1 MKYWKNIT
9 IDLPEMNLNDAMD
22 KLLEMNI
29 VSVTILD
36 KREVKDS
43 DWFHDHT
50 KPLAFSHKTH
60 QISILIDNEY
70 ETIKLIDNIKIKL
83 DLKESPYFVEK
94 RFKDQ
99 DWNTYT
105 QSQFNEIIISKSLRI
120 IPPWVNKQGFE
131 GNTIII
137 QPGSGFGTG
146 THPTTRLCLKWL
158 ERNDISNDSL
168 LDFGS
173 GSGVLAITARK
184 LGASF
189 VEGIEID
196 AKAIDN
202 ANHNAML
209 NGVDIHFHK
218 TEESLKDDS
227 YDNVVANILS
237 DTIINIS
244 PKLKKLTR
252 KRLAL
257 SGILID
263 QVERVIDT
271 YSDWICLKVSE
282 EIDDWV
288 LLNGKL

>member
-1 MKYWKNIT
+1 
-9 IDLPEMNLNDAMD
+9 MNLNDAMD

-50 KPLAFSHKTH
+50 KPLAFSQKTH

-70 ETIKLIDNIKIKL
+70 ETIKLIDSIKIKL

-105 QSQFNEIIISKSLRI
+105 QSQFNEIIVSKTLRI
-120 IPPWVNKQGFE
+120 IPPWVNKQRFE

-263 QVERVIDT
+263 QAERVIDT

>member
-1 MKYWKNIT
+1 
-9 IDLPEMNLNDAMD
+9 MNLEDAMD

-43 DWFHDHT
+43 NWFHDHT

-60 QISILIDNEY
+60 QISILIDDEY

-105 QSQFNEIIISKSLRI
+105 QSQFNEIIVSKSLRI
-120 IPPWVNKQGFE
+120 IPPWLNKQGFE

-158 ERNDISNDSL
+158 ERNDISSDSL

>member
-70 ETIKLIDNIKIKL
+70 ETIKLIDSIKIKL

-105 QSQFNEIIISKSLRI
+105 QSQFNEIIVSKSLRI
-120 IPPWVNKQGFE
+120 IPPWLNKQGFE

-218 TEESLKDDS
+218 SEESLKDDS

>member
-1 MKYWKNIT
+1 
-9 IDLPEMNLNDAMD
+9 MNLNDAMD

-105 QSQFNEIIISKSLRI
+105 QSQFNEIIVSKSLRI
-120 IPPWVNKQGFE
+120 IPPWLNKQGFE

-158 ERNDISNDSL
+158 ERNDIGNDSL

-173 GSGVLAITARK
+173 GSGVLAIAARK

-227 YDNVVANILS
+227 YDNVVANIIS
-237 DTIINIS
+237 DTIVNIS

-252 KRLAL
+252 RRLAL

>member
-9 IDLPEMNLNDAMD
+9 IDLPEMNLEDAMD

-43 DWFHDHT
+43 SWFHDHT
-50 KPLAFSHKTH
+50 KPLAFSYKTH
-60 QISILIDNEY
+60 HISILIDDEY
-70 ETIKLIDNIKIKL
+70 DTIKLIDNIRKKL
-83 DLKESPYFVEK
+83 DLKDSPYFVEK

-158 ERNDISNDSL
+158 EKNDIGSDSL

-173 GSGVLAITARK
+173 GSGILAITAKK

-189 VEGIEID
+189 AEGIEID
-196 AKAIDN
+196 PKAIDN

>member
-9 IDLPEMNLNDAMD
+9 IELPEMNLENAMD

-60 QISILIDNEY
+60 QISILIDDEY
-70 ETIKLIDNIKIKL
+70 DTIKLIDNIRKKL
-83 DLKESPYFVEK
+83 DLKDSPYFAEK
-94 RFKDQ
+94 KFKDQ
-99 DWNTYT
+99 DWNAYT
-105 QSQFNEIIISKSLRI
+105 QNQFDEIIISKSLRI

-146 THPTTRLCLKWL
+146 THPTTQLCLKWL
-158 ERNDISNDSL
+158 QNNDMRGDSL
-168 LDFGS
+168 LDYGS
-173 GSGVLAITARK
+173 GSGVLAITAKK

-189 VEGIEID
+189 VEGIEVD
-196 AKAIDN
+196 PKAVDN
-202 ANHNAML
+202 ANYNTML
-209 NGVDIHFHK
+209 NGIDVQFHK
-218 TEESLKDDS
+218 IEESLKDDR

-244 PKLKKLTR
+244 PNLKKLTR

-263 QVERVIDT
+263 QVERVIDA
-271 YSDWICLKVSE
+271 YSDWICLKVSDR
-282 EIDDWV
+282 IDNWV
-288 LLNGKL
+288 LLDGEL

>member
-1 MKYWKNIT
+1 
-9 IDLPEMNLNDAMD
+9 MNLNDAMD

-60 QISILIDNEY
+60 QISILIDDEF

-105 QSQFNEIIISKSLRI
+105 QSQFNEIIVSKSLRI
-120 IPPWVNKQGFE
+120 IPPWVNKQEFE

-158 ERNDISNDSL
+158 ERNNISSDSL

-202 ANHNAML
+202 ANYNAML
-209 NGVDIHFHK
+209 NGVDIRFHK

>member
-105 QSQFNEIIISKSLRI
+105 QSQFNEIIVSKSLRI
-120 IPPWVNKQGFE
+120 IPPWLNKQGFE

-158 ERNDISNDSL
+158 ERNDISSDSL

-218 TEESLKDDS
+218 TEKSLKDHS

>member
-1 MKYWKNIT
+1 
-9 IDLPEMNLNDAMD
+9 MNLEDAMD

-43 DWFHDHT
+43 NWFHDHT

-60 QISILIDNEY
+60 EISILIDDEY
-70 ETIKLIDNIKIKL
+70 DTIKLIDNIKIKL
-83 DLKESPYFVEK
+83 DLEEGPYYVEK
-94 RFKDQ
+94 KFKDQ

-105 QSQFNEIIISKSLRI
+105 QSQFNEIIVSTSLRI
-120 IPPWVNKQGFE
+120 IPPWVNSQGFE

-158 ERNDISNDSL
+158 ERNYIRNDSL

-173 GSGVLAITARK
+173 GSGVLAITAKK

-189 VEGIEID
+189 TEGIEID
-196 AKAIDN
+196 PKAINN

-209 NGVDIHFHK
+209 NGVHIHFHK
-218 TEESLKDDS
+218 TEESLKDDR

-237 DTIINIS
+237 ETIINIS

-271 YSDWICLKVSE
+271 YSNWICLKVSE

-288 LLNGKL
+288 LLDGEL

>member
-60 QISILIDNEY
+60 QISILIDDEY

-105 QSQFNEIIISKSLRI
+105 QSQFNEIIVSKSLRI
-120 IPPWVNKQGFE
+120 IPPWLNKQGFE

-158 ERNDISNDSL
+158 ERNDISSDSL

-218 TEESLKDDS
+218 TEKSLKDHS

>member
-1 MKYWKNIT
+1 
-9 IDLPEMNLNDAMD
+9 MNLEDAMD

-43 DWFHDHT
+43 SWFHDHA
-50 KPLAFSHKTH
+50 KPLAFSYKTH
-60 QISILIDNEY
+60 HISILIDDEY
-70 ETIKLIDNIKIKL
+70 DTIKLIDNIRKKL
-83 DLKESPYFVEK
+83 DLKDSPYFVEK

-99 DWNTYT
+99 DWNTYA
-105 QSQFNEIIISKSLRI
+105 QSQFDEIIISKSLRI

-146 THPTTRLCLKWL
+146 THPTTQLCLKWL
-158 ERNDISNDSL
+158 QNDDMSGDSL
-168 LDFGS
+168 LDYGS
-173 GSGVLAITARK
+173 GSGVLAITAKK

-189 VEGIEID
+189 VEGVEVD
-196 AKAIDN
+196 PKAIDN
-202 ANHNAML
+202 ANYNAML
-209 NGVDIHFHK
+209 NGIDVQFKKI
-218 TEESLKDDS
+218 EESLRDDK

-244 PKLKKLTR
+244 PNLKKLTR
-252 KRLAL
+252 KRLAI

-263 QVERVIDT
+263 QVERVIDA
-271 YSDWICLKVSE
+271 YSDWICLKVSDR
-282 EIDDWV
+282 IDNWV
-288 LLNGKL
+288 LIDGEL

>member
-1 MKYWKNIT
+1 
-9 IDLPEMNLNDAMD
+9 MNLNDAMD

-36 KREVKDS
+36 KREEKDS

-60 QISILIDNEY
+60 QISILIDDEY

-83 DLKESPYFVEK
+83 NLKESPYFVEK

-105 QSQFNEIIISKSLRI
+105 QSQFNEIIVSKSLRI
-120 IPPWVNKQGFE
+120 IPPWLNKQGFE

-158 ERNDISNDSL
+158 ERNDISSDSL

-184 LGASF
+184 LGTSLT
-189 VEGIEID
+189 EGIEID
-196 AKAIDN
+196 PKAIDN

-209 NGVDIHFHK
+209 NGVDIHFHR

>member
-1 MKYWKNIT
+1 
-9 IDLPEMNLNDAMD
+9 MNLNDAMD

-60 QISILIDNEY
+60 QISILIDDEY

-105 QSQFNEIIISKSLRI
+105 QSQFNEIIVSKSLRI
-120 IPPWVNKQGFE
+120 IPPWLNKQGFE

>member
-1 MKYWKNIT
+1 
-9 IDLPEMNLNDAMD
+9 MNLNDAMD

-70 ETIKLIDNIKIKL
+70 ETIKLIDSIKIKL

-105 QSQFNEIIISKSLRI
+105 QSQFNEIIVSKTLRI
-120 IPPWVNKQGFE
+120 IPPWLNKQGFE

-263 QVERVIDT
+263 QAERVIDT

>member
-1 MKYWKNIT
+1 
-9 IDLPEMNLNDAMD
+9 MNLNDAMD

-60 QISILIDNEY
+60 QISILIDDEY

-105 QSQFNEIIISKSLRI
+105 QSQFNEIIVSKSLRI

-158 ERNDISNDSL
+158 ERNNISSDSL

-209 NGVDIHFHK
+209 NGVDIRFHK

>member
-1 MKYWKNIT
+1 M
-9 IDLPEMNLNDAMD
+9 
-22 KLLEMNI
+22 
-29 VSVTILD
+29 V
-36 KREVKDS
+36 
-43 DWFHDHT
+43 
-50 KPLAFSHKTH
+50 
-60 QISILIDNEY
+60 
-70 ETIKLIDNIKIKL
+70 
-83 DLKESPYFVEK
+83 
-94 RFKDQ
+94 
-99 DWNTYT
+99 
-105 QSQFNEIIISKSLRI
+105 
-120 IPPWVNKQGFE
+120 
-131 GNTIII
+131 
-137 QPGSGFGTG
+137 
-146 THPTTRLCLKWL
+146 
-158 ERNDISNDSL
+158 
-168 LDFGS
+168 
-173 GSGVLAITARK
+173 
-184 LGASF
+184 
-189 VEGIEID
+189 
-196 AKAIDN
+196 DN

-209 NGVDIHFHK
+209 NGVDIRFHK

>member
-1 MKYWKNIT
+1 
-9 IDLPEMNLNDAMD
+9 MNLNDAMD

-60 QISILIDNEY
+60 QISILIDDKY

-105 QSQFNEIIISKSLRI
+105 QSQFNEIIVSKSLRI
-120 IPPWVNKQGFE
+120 IPPWLNKQGFE

-158 ERNDISNDSL
+158 ERNDISSDSL

-209 NGVDIHFHK
+209 NGVDIRFHK
-218 TEESLKDDS
+218 TEESLKDHS
-227 YDNVVANILS
+227 YDNVVVNILS

-263 QVERVIDT
+263 QVERVINT

>member
-60 QISILIDNEY
+60 QISILIDDEY
-70 ETIKLIDNIKIKL
+70 ETIKLINNIRRKL
-83 DLKESPYFVEK
+83 DLKQSPYFVEK

-105 QSQFNEIIISKSLRI
+105 QSQFNEIIVSKSLRI

-158 ERNDISNDSL
+158 ERNNISSDSL

-209 NGVDIHFHK
+209 NGVNIHFHK

>member
-9 IDLPEMNLNDAMD
+9 IDLPEMNLSDAMD

-60 QISILIDNEY
+60 QISILIDDEY

-83 DLKESPYFVEK
+83 ALKENPYFVEK

-99 DWNTYT
+99 DWNTYS
-105 QSQFNEIIISKSLRI
+105 QSQFNEIIVSKSLRI
-120 IPPWVNKQGFE
+120 IPPWLNKQGFE

-158 ERNDISNDSL
+158 EKNDISSDSL

-173 GSGVLAITARK
+173 GSGVLAITAKK

-189 VEGIEID
+189 AEGIEID
-196 AKAIDN
+196 PKAIDN

-209 NGVDIHFHK
+209 NEVDIHFHK
-218 TEESLKDDS
+218 TEESLKDDR

-244 PKLKKLTR
+244 PKLKNLTR

>member
-1 MKYWKNIT
+1 VKYWKNIT

-50 KPLAFSHKTH
+50 KPLTYSHKTH
-60 QISILIDNEY
+60 QISILIDDEY
-70 ETIKLIDNIKIKL
+70 ETIKLINNIRRKL
-83 DLKESPYFVEK
+83 DLKQSPYFVEK

-105 QSQFNEIIISKSLRI
+105 QSQFNEIIVSKSLRI
-120 IPPWVNKQGFE
+120 IPPWLNKQGFE

-158 ERNDISNDSL
+158 ERNDIGSNSL

-173 GSGVLAITARK
+173 GSGVLAITAKK

-189 VEGIEID
+189 AEGIEID
-196 AKAIDN
+196 PKAIDN

-218 TEESLKDDS
+218 TEESLKDDR

-244 PKLKKLTR
+244 PKLKNLTR

>member
-1 MKYWKNIT
+1 
-9 IDLPEMNLNDAMD
+9 MNLNDAMD

-60 QISILIDNEY
+60 QISILIDDEY
-70 ETIKLIDNIKIKL
+70 ETIKLVDNIKIKL
-83 DLKESPYFVEK
+83 DLNESPYFVEK

-105 QSQFNEIIISKSLRI
+105 QSQFNEIIVSKSLRI
-120 IPPWVNKQGFE
+120 IPPWLNKQGFE

>member
-1 MKYWKNIT
+1 
-9 IDLPEMNLNDAMD
+9 MNLNDAMD

-60 QISILIDNEY
+60 QISILIDDEY

-83 DLKESPYFVEK
+83 ALKENPYFVEK

-99 DWNTYT
+99 DWNTYS
-105 QSQFNEIIISKSLRI
+105 QSQFNEIIVSKSLRI
-120 IPPWVNKQGFE
+120 IPPWLNKQGFE

-146 THPTTRLCLKWL
+146 THHTTQLCLKWL
-158 ERNDISNDSL
+158 QNNDMIGDSF
-168 LDFGS
+168 LDYGS
-173 GSGVLAITARK
+173 GSGVLAITAKK

-189 VEGIEID
+189 VEGVEID
-196 AKAIDN
+196 PKAIDN
-202 ANHNAML
+202 ANYNAML
-209 NGVDIHFHK
+209 NGIDVQFK
-218 TEESLKDDS
+218 KVEESLKDDK
-227 YDNVVANILS
+227 YDNVVANILF
-237 DTIINIS
+237 DTVINIS
-244 PKLKKLTR
+244 PNLKKLTR

-263 QVERVIDT
+263 QVERVIDA
-271 YSDWICLKVSE
+271 YSDWICLKVSDR
-282 EIDDWV
+282 IDNWV
-288 LLNGKL
+288 LIDGEL

>member
-9 IDLPEMNLNDAMD
+9 IDLPEMNLSDAMD

-60 QISILIDNEY
+60 QISILIDDEY

-94 RFKDQ
+94 IFKDQ

-105 QSQFNEIIISKSLRI
+105 QSQFNEIIVSKSLRV
-120 IPPWVNKQGFE
+120 IPPWLNKQGFE

-158 ERNDISNDSL
+158 ERNDISSDSL

-218 TEESLKDDS
+218 TEESLKDDN

-237 DTIINIS
+237 GTIINIS

-263 QVERVIDT
+263 QVERVIET
-271 YSDWICLKVSE
+271 YSDWICLEVSE
-282 EIDDWV
+282 EIDDWA

>member
-1 MKYWKNIT
+1 
-9 IDLPEMNLNDAMD
+9 MNLNDAMD

-29 VSVTILD
+29 ISVTILD

-70 ETIKLIDNIKIKL
+70 ETIKLIDSIKIKL

-105 QSQFNEIIISKSLRI
+105 QSQFNEIIVSKTLRI

>member
-60 QISILIDNEY
+60 QISILIDDEY

-105 QSQFNEIIISKSLRI
+105 QSQFNEIIVSKSLRI
-120 IPPWVNKQGFE
+120 IPPWLNKQGFE

-271 YSDWICLKVSE
+271 YSDWICLEVSE

>member
-1 MKYWKNIT
+1 
-9 IDLPEMNLNDAMD
+9 MNLSDAMD

-70 ETIKLIDNIKIKL
+70 ETIKLIDSIKIKL
-83 DLKESPYFVEK
+83 DLKKSPYFVEK

-105 QSQFNEIIISKSLRI
+105 QSQFNEIIVSKSLRI
-120 IPPWVNKQGFE
+120 IPPWLNKQGFE

-158 ERNDISNDSL
+158 ERNDISSDSL

>member
-60 QISILIDNEY
+60 QISILIDDEY

-105 QSQFNEIIISKSLRI
+105 QSQFNEIIVSKSLRI
-120 IPPWVNKQGFE
+120 IPPWLNKQGFE

>member
-60 QISILIDNEY
+60 QISILIDDEY

-105 QSQFNEIIISKSLRI
+105 QSQFNEIIVSKSLRI

-158 ERNDISNDSL
+158 ERNDISSDSL

-209 NGVDIHFHK
+209 NGVDIRFHK

-257 SGILID
+257 SGILLD

>member
-1 MKYWKNIT
+1 
-9 IDLPEMNLNDAMD
+9 MNLNDAMD

-60 QISILIDNEY
+60 QISILIDNEH
-70 ETIKLIDNIKIKL
+70 ETIKLIDSIKIKL
-83 DLKESPYFVEK
+83 DLKESPNFVEK

-105 QSQFNEIIISKSLRI
+105 QSQFNEIIVSKTLRI
-120 IPPWVNKQGFE
+120 IPPWLNKQGFE

-263 QVERVIDT
+263 QAERVIDT
-271 YSDWICLKVSE
+271 YSDWICLKVSKE
-282 EIDDWV
+282 VDNWV
-288 LLNGKL
+288 LLDGKL

>member
-1 MKYWKNIT
+1 
-9 IDLPEMNLNDAMD
+9 MNLSDAMD

-29 VSVTILD
+29 VSVAILD

-60 QISILIDNEY
+60 QISILIDDEY
-70 ETIKLIDNIKIKL
+70 ETIKLINNIKIKL

-105 QSQFNEIIISKSLRI
+105 QSQFNEIIVSKSLRI
-120 IPPWVNKQGFE
+120 IPPWLNKQGFE

-263 QVERVIDT
+263 QVERVINT

>member
-1 MKYWKNIT
+1 
-9 IDLPEMNLNDAMD
+9 MNLNDAMD

-60 QISILIDNEY
+60 QISILIDDEY

-105 QSQFNEIIISKSLRI
+105 QSQFNEIIVSKSLRI
-120 IPPWVNKQGFE
+120 IPPWLNKQGFE

-158 ERNDISNDSL
+158 ERNDISSDSL

>member
-1 MKYWKNIT
+1 
-9 IDLPEMNLNDAMD
+9 MNLNDAMD

-60 QISILIDNEY
+60 QISILIDDEY
-70 ETIKLIDNIKIKL
+70 ETIKLIDSIKIKL
-83 DLKESPYFVEK
+83 DLKQSPYFVEK

-105 QSQFNEIIISKSLRI
+105 QSQFNEIIVSKSLRI

-158 ERNDISNDSL
+158 ERNDISSDSL